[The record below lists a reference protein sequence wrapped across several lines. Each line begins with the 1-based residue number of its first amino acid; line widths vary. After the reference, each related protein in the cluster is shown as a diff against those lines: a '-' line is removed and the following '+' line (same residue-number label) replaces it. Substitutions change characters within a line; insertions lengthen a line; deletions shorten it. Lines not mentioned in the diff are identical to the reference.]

1 MKKTCLI
8 PAALLALSTLPAH
21 AEPGAPRRMARY
33 EIQVDGMSCP
43 FCVRGLEKKL
53 QALPGASN
61 VHVDLATG
69 LARLE
74 SRAAFPP
81 ESLDKAVRDAGFS
94 PRAIHVDL
102 RGTLQGPAEHPSLLL
117 GTGEA
122 LTLAGGPEFRRLQA
136 FVAGGTRA
144 VVLKGRA
151 NRGAGGG
158 WRLSVEGIEEA
169 QP

>member
-1 MKKTCLI
+1 MKKTCLV
-8 PAALLALSTLPAH
+8 PVAMLALAASPAH
-21 AEPGAPRRMARY
+21 AGPGALQETARY
-33 EIQVDGMSCP
+33 DVQVDGMSCP

-94 PRAIHVDL
+94 PRAIHMNL
-102 RGTLQGPAEHPSLLL
+102 LGTLQGPAEHPSLLF
-117 GTGEA
+117 GTGKA
-122 LTLAGGPEFRRLQA
+122 LALAGGRQFGRLQA
-136 FVAGGTRA
+136 FVAGGTRT
-144 VVLKGRA
+144 VVLKGEA
-151 NRGAGGG
+151 SRGPGG
-158 WRLSVEGIEEA
+158 WQLSVEDIEEA
-169 QP
+169 RP